1 MKTFFKF
8 LLQYS
13 SFKYI
18 LEASVKALE
27 QFGKEYRSMKTIT
40 NCNHN
45 QRIEKSLQRKQF
57 LMNIFLAIRKADKTL
72 KYSNSTQLTIGK
84 FFNELRQQFITHD
97 KSKRHLGNWKF
108 L

>member
-45 QRIEKSLQRKQF
+45 QRIEKPTEKTICNEYFFCNKKSRE
-57 LMNIFLAIRKADKTL
+57 NIEI
-72 KYSNSTQLTIGK
+72 Q
-84 FFNELRQQFITHD
+84 
-97 KSKRHLGNWKF
+97 
-108 L
+108 